1 MKLTIAILSTSL
13 TIWTLLTIIAI
24 LTIKSLIKK
33 GIIKIKFDSEKK
45 ADILINELD
54 NMLKEEKINECK

>member
-13 TIWTLLTIIAI
+13 IIWTILTIIAI
-24 LTIKSLIKK
+24 LTVKSLIKK

-45 ADILINELD
+45 TDILINELD
-54 NMLKEEKINECK
+54 EIIMEGKNELK

>member
-13 TIWTLLTIIAI
+13 IIWTILTIIAI

-33 GIIKIKFDSEKK
+33 EIIKIKFDSEKK
-45 ADILINELD
+45 TDILINELD
-54 NMLKEEKINECK
+54 NMLKEEMNK

>member
-13 TIWTLLTIIAI
+13 IIWTILTIIAI

-45 ADILINELD
+45 TDILINELD
-54 NMLKEEKINECK
+54 NMLKEEMNK

>member
-13 TIWTLLTIIAI
+13 TIWTILTIIAI

-54 NMLKEEKINECK
+54 NMIKEGRLDE

>member
-13 TIWTLLTIIAI
+13 TIWTILTIIAI

-45 ADILINELD
+45 TDILINELD
-54 NMLKEEKINECK
+54 NMLKEEMNK